1 MFNLFKKSDL
11 SSVSAAELPA
21 VMKEQDLL
29 IDVRSPEEYYMG
41 HIKKAKN
48 VPLDKLTE
56 YQPAENKK
64 IYVICQ
70 SGMRSKQGAKILQ
83 RRGYDIVNVKDGMN
97 AWNGS
102 VKRGR

>member
-11 SSVSAAELPA
+11 PSVSAPELKT
-21 VMKEQDLL
+21 VLKEKDLL
-29 IDVRSPEEYYMG
+29 IDVRSPEEYAMG

-48 VPLDKLTE
+48 VPLDKLTQ
-56 YQPAENKK
+56 YQPDEHKK

-97 AWNGS
+97 AWDGP
-102 VKRGR
+102 VKRGM